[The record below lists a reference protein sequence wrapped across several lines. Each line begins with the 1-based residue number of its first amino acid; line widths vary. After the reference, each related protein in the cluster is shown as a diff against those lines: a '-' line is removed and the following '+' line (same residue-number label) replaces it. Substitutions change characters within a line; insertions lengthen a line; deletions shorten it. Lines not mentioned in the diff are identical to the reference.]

1 MRAIIMD
8 APGKVRIG
16 EWDDPSPGPGE
27 VLIAPRA
34 VGVCAGDLYIYLGKN
49 AYVRY
54 PQVAGHEIAGVVEE
68 VGAGVTG
75 LEPGEH
81 VVVEPFLGCGKCYP
95 CRIGKSNCCANLR
108 IIGVTQPG
116 GFGERVTAPATHVHR
131 VPPGLSFAAASF
143 VEPIA
148 IGVQVC
154 RRGAISAAE
163 YVLVLGCGPI
173 GLAIIEV
180 ARARGARVVAA
191 DVQPSR
197 LDTAAQLGAEVHL
210 ADEQLLP
217 TILDHTGGEG
227 APVVVEATGNVK
239 AMEST
244 VDLVASGGRIV
255 IVGLVKKGTPVTL
268 PGLDLTRK
276 EMTIVGSRASVGCF
290 PESLQ
295 LLASGA
301 IHYPT
306 VATEFDMWEGPGLI
320 ADLAENPGK
329 LHKAVLI
336 RG

>member
-8 APGKVRIG
+8 APGQVRIG
-16 EWDDPSPGPGE
+16 DWEDPRPGPGE
-27 VLIAPRA
+27 VLVSPRA

-54 PQVAGHEIAGVVEE
+54 PQVCGHEIAGVVEN
-68 VGAGVTG
+68 VGPGVTG
-75 LEPGEH
+75 LTPGTK

-116 GFGERVTAPATHVHR
+116 GFGELMTAPATHVHR
-131 VPPGLSFAAASF
+131 VPEPLSFADASF
-143 VEPIA
+143 VEPVA
-148 IGVQVC
+148 IGVQAC
-154 RRGAISAAE
+154 RRGAIAAGE
-163 YVLVLGCGPI
+163 YLLVLGCGPI

-180 ARARGARVVAA
+180 ARARGARVVAT
-191 DVQPSR
+191 DTQPSR
-197 LDTAAQLGAEVHL
+197 LETAAQLGAEVYPSD
-210 ADEQLLP
+210 ATLLP
-217 TILDHTGGEG
+217 KVLEQTNGEG
-227 APVVVEATGNVK
+227 APVVIEATGNVK
-239 AMEST
+239 AMEAT

-255 IVGLVKKGTPVTL
+255 IVGLVKKGTPVTF
-268 PGLDLTRK
+268 PGLDFTRK

-301 IHYPT
+301 IHYPE
-306 VATEFDMWEGPGLI
+306 VASAFDMWEGPRII
-320 ADLAENPGK
+320 ADLAQNPGK
-329 LHKAVLI
+329 LHKAVLT